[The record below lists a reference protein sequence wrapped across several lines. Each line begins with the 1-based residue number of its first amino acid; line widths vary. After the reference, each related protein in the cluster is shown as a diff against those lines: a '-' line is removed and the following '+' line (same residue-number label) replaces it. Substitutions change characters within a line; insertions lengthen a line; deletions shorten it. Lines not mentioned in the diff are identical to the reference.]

1 MKSFFAFAPDRLTV
15 NWQQLV
21 NVLLIRRAVL
31 VFAVS
36 AVTLVADPPRPVA
49 EPVADAFTA
58 VPNDLQHLGGI
69 LASRMLANT
78 AGYLEHIRLNEIS
91 QSFAKIADDTKS
103 ATKSDL
109 TTGRSAGLLL
119 EASAN
124 SYEYSDDGQLKTVMN
139 GLAKLLVSHQEPA
152 GYIGTYPTA
161 QRWSH
166 EDLSAQGAILLGLVA
181 YARVTGNDEALT
193 ASRRL
198 ANPLVDHLSRGKG
211 AVADARELVRPLL
224 ELYRA
229 TNDRRYLGFCRRLA
243 GSSLSELR
251 VENDTYSFLSLL
263 SGLADLYQLTADEAY
278 VKAAESGWREI
289 RDQQLTVT
297 GVPATKDDS
306 NIGCLTQAW
315 LRLNLDLLRTRG
327 DPRYADQLERTVYNQ
342 LLASQDAETGKIDP
356 CAPESGTKK
365 PSSGIDPCAAAI
377 SLAISDIPE
386 MVWGRHGPA
395 VAVLSYQSGHAT
407 LRIRRAT
414 LQMYAESDYP
424 ASGKILLHIEPSHD
438 IRFPLELLVPS
449 WTKSFAAEAGATK
462 LAGKPGQFLTLE
474 REWKKGDTVKIS
486 VEMSVSKIE
495 DNHRDGPV
503 AIQRGPQLLVL
514 TRGDGSLADLSAAA
528 VPSGSLSPQPDEDN
542 EGTYFLQGRYQGKAA
557 QLTLLPFADAA
568 AMYRLWLKVA
578 D

>member
-1 MKSFFAFAPDRLTV
+1 M
-15 NWQQLV
+15 NI
-21 NVLLIRRAVL
+21 LLIRRVGLPLAL
-31 VFAVS
+31 SAVS
-36 AVTLVADPPRPVA
+36 LVADTPRPVS

-58 VPNDLQHLGGI
+58 VPYDQQHLGGL

-78 AGYLEHIRLNEIS
+78 AGYLEHIRLNDIS
-91 QSFAKIADDTKS
+91 QSFAKVAGDSKS
-103 ATKSDL
+103 ATKGDL
-109 TTGRSAGLLL
+109 ATGRSAGLLL

-124 SYEYSDDGQLKTVMN
+124 SYEYSDDRQLKTVMD
-139 GLAKLLVSHQEPA
+139 GLAKLLISHQEPA
-152 GYIGTYPTA
+152 GYIGTYPAA
-161 QRWSH
+161 QRWNH
-166 EDLSAQGAILLGLVA
+166 EDLSSQGAILLGLVA
-181 YARVTGNDEALT
+181 YSRVTGNEDAVT

-211 AVADARELVRPLL
+211 AVADARELLRPLL

-229 TNDRRYLGFCRRLA
+229 TNDRRYLGFSRRLA
-243 GSSLSELR
+243 GSSLSELK

-297 GVPATKDDS
+297 GMPAAKDDS

-315 LRLNLDLLRTRG
+315 TRLNLDLLRVRG
-327 DPRYADQLERTVYNQ
+327 DARYAEQLERTVYNQ

-365 PSSGIDPCAAAI
+365 PTSAIDPCAAAI

-386 MVWGRHGPA
+386 MVWGRRGPA
-395 VAVLSYQSGHAT
+395 VAVLSYQSGRAT
-407 LRIRRAT
+407 LRVRRAT
-414 LQMYAESDYP
+414 LQIYAESDYP

-438 IRFPLELLVPS
+438 VRFPLQLLVPS
-449 WTKSFAAEAGATK
+449 WTKSFMAEAGATK
-462 LAGKPGQFLTLE
+462 LEGKPGQFLNLE

-486 VEMSVSKIE
+486 LEISVSNIE
-495 DNHRDGPV
+495 DNHRGGAV

-514 TRGDGSLADLSAAA
+514 TRGDGSLTDLSAAA
-528 VPSGSLSPQPDEDN
+528 VPSSSLSLQEDQDN
-542 EGTYFLQGRYQGKAA
+542 ERTYFLQGRYQGKPA

-568 AMYRLWLKVA
+568 AMYRLWLKLA